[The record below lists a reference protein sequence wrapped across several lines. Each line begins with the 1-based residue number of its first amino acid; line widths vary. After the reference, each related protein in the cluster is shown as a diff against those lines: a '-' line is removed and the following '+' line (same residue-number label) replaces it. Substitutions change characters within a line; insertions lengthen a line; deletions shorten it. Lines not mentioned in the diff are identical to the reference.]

1 MIRLNN
7 DYNRGAHPEI
17 LKMFESANSESYGG
31 YGIDEWC
38 EKAKAE
44 IRKYLECDN
53 AKIHFT
59 VGRNAG
65 QLYRDCRGTKTVPKR
80 DMRGQRTYQRA

>member
-1 MIRLNN
+1 MIRFNN

-17 LKMFESANSESYGG
+17 LKMFESGG

-44 IRKYLECDN
+44 IGKYLECDN

-59 VGRNAG
+59 VGGTQVNFIVIAAALR
-65 QLYRDCRGTKTVPKR
+65 LYQSVIC
-80 DMRGQRTYQRA
+80 ASL